1 MAKSEIITSEVESS
15 TFDPEMFMSQDTEEE
30 METKYT
36 PIPEDDYVSMIDE
49 TLSLKEVNGTP
60 VIDLYHIIDAPDLA
74 ATLGLDRISVKQSIF
89 LDVGPDGTLAVGT
102 NKNVNLGRLRAALG
116 QNKSGQR
123 WNPNMLAGA
132 GPLRIKVTKSPD
144 KNDPTII
151 YNRVVATT
159 RM

>member
-1 MAKSEIITSEVESS
+1 MAEKNDAESS

-60 VIDLYHIIDAPDLA
+60 VVNLYHVIDAPDLA
-74 ATLGLDRISVKQSIF
+74 EQMGMERISVQQSIF
-89 LDVGPDGTLAVGT
+89 LDVAPDGSLAIGP
-102 NKNVNLGRLRAALG
+102 NKNVKLGKLREALG
-116 QNKSGQR
+116 QNKSGQK
-123 WNPNMLAGA
+123 WNINMLAGA
-132 GPLRIKVTKSPD
+132 GPLRIKVVKKPD
-144 KNDPTII
+144 ANDPTVI